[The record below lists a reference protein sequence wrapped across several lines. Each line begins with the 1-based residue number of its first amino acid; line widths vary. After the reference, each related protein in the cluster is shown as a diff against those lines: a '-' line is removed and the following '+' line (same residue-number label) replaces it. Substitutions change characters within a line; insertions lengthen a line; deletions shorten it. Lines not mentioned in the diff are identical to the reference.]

1 MLAQGFPSR
10 RKFGIRR
17 AAAYAQV
24 QDAKFSVV
32 SVRTRIQS
40 GATA

>member
-1 MLAQGFPSR
+1 MLAQGFLSR